1 MAVGMVADFALKE
14 SKRREREAMRE
25 YMMRTSQRPRPLP
38 TGHWAMTQRWNDLL
52 MAHWPVSAAAVSAL
66 LPDGV
71 QVDTFHGSAW
81 LGVTP
86 CWMDRIR
93 LRNLFPLPGARSFP
107 DLTLRTYVRDQRTGT
122 PGIYLFS
129 KDANNL
135 LAVLMGRGFCSFPIH
150 WAEMRLTQR
159 SRREFEFYSRRR
171 FSSQPVIF
179 KARYRGL
186 GPSSRLAEMRSGTLE
201 NFLTERYCLFLRNR
215 AGQALRA
222 NIHHIPWPLEQA
234 EAVIEQNDLAA
245 SIGIQLSDEEPVL
258 HYMRRLA
265 LYIWPTELV
274 RPVLAARPVTVAV
287 TQASS

>member
-1 MAVGMVADFALKE
+1 
-14 SKRREREAMRE
+14 MRE

-150 WAEMRLTQR
+150 WAEMRIEQR
-159 SRREFEFYSRRR
+159 SEREFSFHSRRLLSR
-171 FSSQPVIF
+171 QTTLFS
-179 KARYRGL
+179 ARYRGL
-186 GPSSRLAEMRSGTLE
+186 GPSSKLAESHSGTLE
-201 NFLTERYCLFLRNR
+201 YFLMERNCFFTRNR
-215 AGQALRA
+215 AGQTTKAS
-222 NIHHIPWPLEQA
+222 IHYVPWPLEEA
-234 EAVIEQNDLAA
+234 EADIEQNNLAA
-245 SIGIQLSDEEPVL
+245 AIGISLAPVL
-258 HYMRRLA
+258 HYLRRMA
-265 LYIWPTELV
+265 VYIWPAELV
-274 RPVLAARPVTVAV
+274 RPVLAVPPVPIAAV
-287 TQASS
+287 PSPLG